1 MEGDEVLVEAI
12 ASGNWIAN
20 PVDGK
25 KEIAVTAP
33 DPFVDGKVIV
43 VAANGRGK
51 SDMKALYF
59 SAAEVTVVNATTTT
73 PAVADAGDVTVSVTS
88 NVEYTVSI
96 PAAATWITYNPTK
109 AFTRELTFELE
120 ENTGVT
126 RSATISL
133 IDSRDIAIQTFE
145 IIQAGK
151 SYKDV
156 FVTVGENEVEGFAWQ
171 GAEVFSVRL
180 LRNSDSKADRY
191 TFFSKEPADTMAIYS
206 SGMEFGP
213 SATFDFGEYIFY
225 PFSNSIVPT
234 FNLGTMWSQSTTP
247 ASVYMGAEFYGTAAK
262 PMQSMPLIGVKGDKR
277 VYTFH
282 AATGFLKLKV
292 TDVNS
297 ALAYVEVKAPGKKLN
312 GTFALSGEAG
322 AEYLAMAE
330 SETAAEQIVKISYS
344 DIADAEEAT
353 FIIPITVGTLPA
365 GTTIT
370 ARNANGDD
378 LGNMSLTEPL
388 EIARNVLS
396 DAGSFAMEANYG
408 ANFTLSGTAAAIKAN
423 VDIVRSASS
432 VKLVLADTADDG
444 YSILNEGTSEAIAT
458 LTADGEVTL
467 SSAEVSKSGA
477 CVLVVRTYADT
488 QVQETYSANLYCLKA
503 DDAAVICKK
512 HETTGSNSYTGSYT
526 NLELVEFD
534 GMTSAGAAVTTDHR
548 IFTTLYWLKDN
559 PAKWAGTA
567 NPEFS
572 AGPGLATIYDGSG
585 YFSFT
590 VGTGD
595 GVDDND
601 VPFFYYGDAM
611 VILFS
616 SANENES
623 YPQNLRFV
631 ITEGRSDKYVDVN
644 DTYLFARFYNP
655 SVSGARAS
663 NAYASNVVSK

>member
-1 MEGDEVLVEAI
+1 M
-12 ASGNWIAN
+12 
-20 PVDGK
+20 
-25 KEIAVTAP
+25 
-33 DPFVDGKVIV
+33 
-43 VAANGRGK
+43 
-51 SDMKALYF
+51 
-59 SAAEVTVVNATTTT
+59 NATTTT
-73 PAVADAGDVTVSVTS
+73 PAVADAGEVTVSVTS

-133 IDSRDIAIQTFE
+133 IDSRDVAIQTFE
-145 IIQAGK
+145 IVQAGK
-151 SYKDV
+151 SYKEV
-156 FVTVGENEVEGFAWQ
+156 YATMAENEVEGFAWQ

-180 LRNSDSKADRY
+180 VKNADSKPDRY

-225 PFSNSIVPT
+225 PFANSIVPT

-247 ASVYMGAEFYGTAAK
+247 ASVYMGPDFYGTAEK

-277 VYTFH
+277 VYSFH

-330 SETAAEQIVKISYS
+330 TSQEAEQIVKLSYS
-344 DIADAEEAT
+344 DIADAEEVT
-353 FIIPITVGTLPA
+353 FVIPITVGTLPV

-370 ARNANGDD
+370 LYNSNDEA
-378 LGNMSLTEPL
+378 LGNIELAEPL
-388 EIARNVLS
+388 TISRNELA
-396 DAGSFAMEANYG
+396 DAGSIAMEANYG
-408 ANFTLSGTAAAIKAN
+408 ATFTLSGDAAAIKAN
-423 VDIVRSASS
+423 VDIIRSASS

-444 YSILNEGTSEAIAT
+444 YALLNEGSSEAIAT

-467 SSAEVSKSGA
+467 SSAAVSKSGA
-477 CVLVVRTYADT
+477 CVLVVRTYAGT
-488 QVQETYSANLYCLKA
+488 KEKETYSANLYCLKA
-503 DDAAVICKK
+503 DDAAVICKQ
-512 HETTGSNSYTGSYT
+512 HAITGDNDYTGTYT
-526 NLELVEFD
+526 FAASKDYEHANLELVEWD
-534 GMTSAGAAVTTDHR
+534 GMTSAGATVTTDHR
-548 IFTTLYWLKDN
+548 ILTTLYWLKEN

-567 NPEFS
+567 EPTCS
-572 AGPGLATIYDGSG
+572 AGPGLATVYDGSG

-590 VGTGD
+590 VGSGD
-595 GVDDND
+595 GDEGNN
-601 VPFFYYGDAM
+601 VPFFYYGNAQVVLYSNSDKG
-611 VILFS
+611 
-616 SANENES
+616 S
-623 YPQNLRFV
+623 YPLYLRFV
-631 ITEGRSDKYVDVN
+631 ISPGETKTRVDLNDDYV
-644 DTYLFARFYNP
+644 LARFHNP
-655 SVSGARAS
+655 NVSGGHAS
-663 NAYASNVVSK
+663 NTYAANVASK